1 MESNARPRRILRL
14 PEVIHLCGIKRST
27 IYLWMS
33 TGAFPK
39 AKQIGPSIVGWD
51 SLEIDQWIS
60 ARLNGEDWKP
70 EGEA

>member
-1 MESNARPRRILRL
+1 MESKARTRRILRL

-33 TGAFPK
+33 TGAFPQ
-39 AKQIGPSIVGWD
+39 AKQIGPSMVGWD

-60 ARLNGEDWKP
+60 ARLDGKDWKS
-70 EGEA
+70 EGES